1 MKRRD
6 LIRHLTK
13 NGCVLVREGSKHS
26 IYASSKTGVW
36 TTVPRH
42 TEIKEYLAVAI
53 CRTLGVPL
61 P

>member
-26 IYASSKTGVW
+26 IYASAKTGMW

-42 TEIKEYLAVAI
+42 TEIKNPVAAAI
-53 CRTLGVPL
+53 CRALGVPL